1 MVIILMP
8 LQSSSLSPHGET
20 PGSRVLRSEA
30 SCSAL
35 LDVRQQSVCDD
46 GVFPVRPRYIV
57 DVSIS
62 WTRWPSPPARLFV
75 NPDTRRGSEK
85 DQR

>member
-8 LQSSSLSPHGET
+8 LQSSLSPHGET
-20 PGSRVLRSEA
+20 PGSRVSRSEA

-62 WTRWPSPPARLFV
+62 WTRWPSPLARLFV